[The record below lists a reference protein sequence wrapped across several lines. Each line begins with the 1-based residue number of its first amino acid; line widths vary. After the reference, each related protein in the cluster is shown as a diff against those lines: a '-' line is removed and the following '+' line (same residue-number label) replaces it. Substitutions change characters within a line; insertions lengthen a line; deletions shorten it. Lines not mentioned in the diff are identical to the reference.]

1 MLKVAQIFFSKQM
14 DKQIS
19 WIPYMLLI
27 LQNGFSLLRNPQFKA
42 IMSSKQEFY
51 GAGQDD
57 F

>member
-1 MLKVAQIFFSKQM
+1 M

-27 LQNGFSLLRNPQFKA
+27 LQNGFYLLKNTKFKA
-42 IMSSKQEFY
+42 IMCSKQEFY

>member
-1 MLKVAQIFFSKQM
+1 M

-27 LQNGFSLLRNPQFKA
+27 LQNGFSLLKNAKFKA